1 MERAEHIALLS
12 EPHPIHDIVVQGI
25 AGIEDMG
32 SGWFRYTLY
41 ATQKSLI
48 DGSEEHV
55 VVARLIASAET
66 SRRNSE
72 MVLSA
77 IGAIPPSLCVH
88 CFKRM
93 HH

>member
-1 MERAEHIALLS
+1 MRESFELAPLS
-12 EPHPIHDIVVQGI
+12 EPHPIHDTIIQGI
-25 AGIEDMG
+25 ADIEDMG
-32 SGWFRYTLY
+32 NGWFRYTFY
-41 ATQKSLI
+41 STQRSI
-48 DGSEEHV
+48 FDGSEERI

-66 SRRNSE
+66 TVRSTE
-72 MVLSA
+72 MALNA